1 MWDLSFLLGIEP
13 TSLALQGGLLTT
25 GPAGK
30 SLPAIFHALAAHG
43 AILWGHVGLGL
54 PLIRYTQQLF
64 NHFCE

>member
-1 MWDLSFLLGIEP
+1 M
-13 TSLALQGGLLTT
+13 SLALQGGLLTT

-30 SLPAIFHALAAHG
+30 SLPAVFHALAAHW

-54 PLIRYTQQLF
+54 PLIRYTQQLL